1 MTVPLLEPKWAAP
14 ATVRAAFSLRSG
26 GTSEPP
32 WDTLNLGVHVG
43 DDPSAVLENRRRLA
57 NALSLPSEP
66 VWLDQVHGNDV
77 LEVDAHSRPTPD
89 TRPRADALV
98 TRAAGVVLAIQVADC
113 LPVLFSS
120 RDGRVLGAA
129 HAGWR
134 GLAAGVLEATVTAM
148 GGPSRRDRGLARAVY
163 RPGAFRGGGRGTGGV
178 SRESG
183 GCGEGVLPE
192 PAGPVAVRPA
202 RARSAAPDGSRARS
216 GRGRVVVHG
225 CRSGPVLLP
234 PAGPANGA
242 NGGVD
247 MVLEYNTSW
256 TPSRRSSYSPHSVG
270 CSRP

>member
-1 MTVPLLEPKWAAP
+1 VTVPLLEPKWAAP

-148 GGPSRRDRGLARAVY
+148 GVPPAEIVAWLGPSIGPAHFEVGDEVRAAFLASQADAEGAFSPNPRGRWQCDLPALARQRLMAL
-163 RPGAFRGGGRGTGGV
+163 G
-178 SRESG
+178 
-183 GCGEGVLPE
+183 L
-192 PAGPVAVRPA
+192 GPVAGGSWCTAADPVRFFSH
-202 RARSAAPDGSRARS
+202 RRDQRTGRMAALIW
-216 GRGRVVVHG
+216 
-225 CRSGPVLLP
+225 C
-234 PAGPANGA
+234 
-242 NGGVD
+242 
-247 MVLEYNTSW
+247 
-256 TPSRRSSYSPHSVG
+256 
-270 CSRP
+270 

>member
-1 MTVPLLEPKWAAP
+1 MTVPLLEPNWAAP

-57 NALSLPSEP
+57 NALRLPSEP

-98 TRAAGVVLAIQVADC
+98 TRASGVVLAIQVADC

-148 GGPSRRDRGLARAVY
+148 GVPPAEIVAWLGPSIGPAHFEVGDEVRAAFLASQADAEEAFSPNPRGRWQCDLPALARQRLTAL
-163 RPGAFRGGGRGTGGV
+163 G
-178 SRESG
+178 
-183 GCGEGVLPE
+183 L
-192 PAGPVAVRPA
+192 GPVAGGSWCTAADPVRFFSH
-202 RARSAAPDGSRARS
+202 RRDQRTGRMAALIW
-216 GRGRVVVHG
+216 
-225 CRSGPVLLP
+225 C
-234 PAGPANGA
+234 
-242 NGGVD
+242 
-247 MVLEYNTSW
+247 
-256 TPSRRSSYSPHSVG
+256 
-270 CSRP
+270 